1 MGYKP
6 LALMAA
12 VAVFGSANASINVW
26 LDYAGFDSTVVTAW
40 TNGGYSGANALT
52 AGEILGIKNDV
63 QTKLETIYNG
73 FDVTFNQSNPGGV
86 FETLRLGATTTS
98 SGLYGE
104 ADRIDWRNK
113 IKTDSAEIYAHNF
126 ANIIMTGSF
135 NRAQNLERLKNALA
149 GTTAHEFG
157 HNLGLQ
163 HYDPFGVDSIRA
175 PGYTGVTGQQNNQIM
190 ATGGTGLSALQRGT
204 MRAFGPVELV
214 KLQYAEGMTSTPGK
228 VEAEAAGAKNSLASA
243 QAITG
248 AILPITNH
256 SAVVVEG
263 RIQASQEVD
272 IYKFQADAGSL
283 IYANTQSTYL
293 NAPAGGTVNTI
304 ISLLDSNGTVL
315 TTNDNIRYSTTA
327 FMTTG
332 ATYGNDSLIQNFVAQ
347 YSGTYYLSVQG
358 SGTDTGS
365 YDLLMTGLNP
375 VPEPATMAAL
385 GAGVLWM
392 ARRRRSKKA

>member
-12 VAVFGSANASINVW
+12 VAVFGSANASVNVW
-26 LDYAGFDSTVVTAW
+26 LDYAGFDSTVVTSW
-40 TNGGYSGANALT
+40 TNGGYTGGNALS
-52 AGEILGIKNDV
+52 AAEILGIKDDI
-63 QTKLETIYNG
+63 QTKLQTIYSG
-73 FDVTFNQSNPGGV
+73 FDVNFLQTNPGGT
-86 FETLRLGATTTS
+86 FETLRMGSTTTS
-98 SGLYGE
+98 SGLFGD

-113 IKTDSAEIYAHNF
+113 VKTDTARIYAHNF
-126 ANIIMTGSF
+126 GGIVMTGSF
-135 NRAQNLERLKNALA
+135 NRAQNLERLKNAIA
-149 GTTAHEFG
+149 GTTAHELG

-163 HYDPFGVDSIRA
+163 HYDPYGIDSIRA
-175 PGYTGVTGQQNNQIM
+175 PGYTGITGQQNLQIM
-190 ATGGTGLSALQRGT
+190 ATGGTGLSSLQRGE
-204 MRAFGPVELV
+204 MRAFGAVEKV
-214 KLQYAEGMTSTPGK
+214 KLQFAEGLTSSPGK
-228 VEAEAAGAKNSLASA
+228 IEGESAGPKGTLATA
-243 QAITG
+243 QSIFG
-248 AILPITNH
+248 EQLPITNH

-263 RIQASQEVD
+263 RIVNSAEVD
-272 IYKFQADAGSL
+272 IYKFEATAGSL

-304 ISLLDSNGTVL
+304 IRLLNSTGTEL
-315 TTNDNIRYSTTA
+315 TSNDNIRYTTNT
-327 FMTTG
+327 FMTG
-332 ATYGNDSLIQNFVAQ
+332 GSTYGNDSLIQNFVAQ

-375 VPEPATMAAL
+375 VPEPASMAAL